1 MESLL
6 IDATSKTP
14 AFFFDNEKK
23 LIEISGKSTPEDHV
37 VFYTPILEWFDR
49 FILDPPEHTQVN
61 VKLDYFNTSSS
72 KVLLKIFR
80 KLELITEAEKQVEVN
95 WYYEIGD
102 WDMKDCGL
110 DYKTIVNVPFKLIE
124 VPE

>member
-14 AFFFDNEKK
+14 AFFFDHKKK
-23 LIEISGKSTPEDHV
+23 LIEISGKSTPEDHIA
-37 VFYTPILEWFDR
+37 FYTPILEWFDR
-49 FILDPPEHTQVN
+49 FILDPPEHTQLN

-80 KLELITEAEKQVEVN
+80 KLELITETEKQVEVN

-102 WDMKDCGL
+102 WDRL
-110 DYKTIVNVPFKLIE
+110 WPRL
-124 VPE
+124 

>member
-1 MESLL
+1 MEPLI

-14 AFFFDNEKK
+14 AFNFDGEKK
-23 LIEISGKSTPEDHV
+23 LIEISGKSTPEDHIA
-37 VFYTPILEWFDR
+37 FYTPILEWFDK
-49 FILDPPEHTQVN
+49 FILDPPDHTQIN
-61 VKLDYFNTSSS
+61 VRLDYFNTSSS

-80 KLELITEAEKQVEVN
+80 KLELIAEAKKYVEVN

-110 DYKTIVNVPFKLIE
+110 DYEAIVNVPFKLIE

>member
-14 AFFFDNEKK
+14 AFKFDGEKK
-23 LIEISGKSTPEDHV
+23 LIEISGKSTPEDHMA
-37 VFYTPILEWFDR
+37 FYRPILDWFDT
-49 FILDPPEHTQVN
+49 FIIDPPERTQVD

-80 KLELITEAEKQVEVN
+80 KLELITQSEKKVEVN
-95 WYYEIGD
+95 WYYETGD

-110 DYKTIVNVPFKLIE
+110 DYEAIVNVPFKLIE

>member
-14 AFFFDNEKK
+14 AFFFDNKKK
-23 LIEISGKSTPEDHV
+23 LIEISGKSTPEDHIA
-37 VFYTPILEWFDR
+37 FYTPILEWFDR
-49 FILDPPEHTQVN
+49 FILDPPEHTQLN

-80 KLELITEAEKQVEVN
+80 KLELITEVEKQVEVN